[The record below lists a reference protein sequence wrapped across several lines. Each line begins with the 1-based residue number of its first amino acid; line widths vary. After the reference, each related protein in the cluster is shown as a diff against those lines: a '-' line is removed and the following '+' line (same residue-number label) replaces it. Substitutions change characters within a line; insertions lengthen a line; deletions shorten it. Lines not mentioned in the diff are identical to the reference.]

1 MIKGPSRAICR
12 SKWFTPLICL
22 GLGIVV
28 FAVSALGGQLGGGLI
43 SLAVLAGFGLI
54 MLLLTSRSET
64 IRGLTVTRDERFAQ
78 LDLRATALSGLVML
92 LAALVGW
99 LVEVAR
105 GHNGHPY
112 DWLLATGGLAYLV
125 SFVFF
130 RWRG

>member
-1 MIKGPSRAICR
+1 MIKLRSPAICR
-12 SKWFTPLICL
+12 SRWFTPLICL
-22 GLGIVV
+22 GLGVVV

-54 MLLLTSRSET
+54 MLLLGSRSET
-64 IRGLTVTRDERFAQ
+64 IRGLTVARDERFAQ

-99 LVEVAR
+99 LVEVAH

>member
-1 MIKGPSRAICR
+1 MTKLRSPAICR
-12 SKWFTPLICL
+12 SRWFTPLICL
-22 GLGIVV
+22 GLGVVV

-54 MLLLTSRSET
+54 MLLLGSRSET
-64 IRGLTVTRDERFAQ
+64 IRGLTVARDERFAQ

-99 LVEVAR
+99 LVEVAH